1 MELKIDWPSRGHE
14 YEKEDL
20 NELFK
25 FLNDSKKTNVKQLLC
40 NKIYLIKNKKRPRN
54 KTFIKLIT

>member
-25 FLNDSKKTNVKQLLC
+25 FLNDSKKTNVK
-40 NKIYLIKNKKRPRN
+40 
-54 KTFIKLIT
+54 